1 MLLRGHVITS
11 SRGSRLYC
19 DLLILL
25 SIAKEISANQTG
37 EGAAAAGSAF
47 FFVRSARDGKRVEQ
61 SSGKEYVIFN

>member
-1 MLLRGHVITS
+1 MSLRGHIITS

-25 SIAKEISANQTG
+25 SITKDISANQTG

-47 FFVRSARDGKRVEQ
+47 FVRSATDGKRMER